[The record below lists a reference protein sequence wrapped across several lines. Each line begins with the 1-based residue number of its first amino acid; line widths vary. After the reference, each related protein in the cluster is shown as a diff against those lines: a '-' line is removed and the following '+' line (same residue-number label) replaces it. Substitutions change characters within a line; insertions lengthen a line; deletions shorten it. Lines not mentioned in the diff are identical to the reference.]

1 MKSVCGGSNEHDLLF
16 HGSVARIQ
24 WQRCVAV
31 VSGRWGVDVMSR
43 LTAIISALVICI
55 IVCLSWAVNHYR
67 DNAITYK
74 EQRDKKVSELKQAT
88 ATIADMQQRQRDVA
102 ALDAKYT
109 KELADAK
116 AENDALRRKLDNGGR
131 VLVKG
136 KCPVPSSAETSS
148 ASGMGNDATVEL
160 SPVAGRNVLGIRDG
174 IISDQAAL
182 RTLQEYIRTQCLK

>member
-1 MKSVCGGSNEHDLLF
+1 
-16 HGSVARIQ
+16 
-24 WQRCVAV
+24 
-31 VSGRWGVDVMSR
+31 MSR
-43 LTAIISALVICI
+43 LTAIICAVVICLL
-55 IVCLSWAVNHYR
+55 VSMGWAVNHYR

-74 EQRDKKVSELKQAT
+74 VQRDTVTQKLALAN
-88 ATIADMQQRQRDVA
+88 ATITDMQTRQRDVA
-102 ALDAKYT
+102 ELDARYT

-136 KCPVPSSAETSS
+136 KCPVSSSAETSS

-174 IISDQAAL
+174 IISDQTAL
-182 RTLQEYIRTQCLK
+182 RTLQEYIRAQCLK

>member
-1 MKSVCGGSNEHDLLF
+1 MNRV
-16 HGSVARIQ
+16 
-24 WQRCVAV
+24 
-31 VSGRWGVDVMSR
+31 
-43 LTAIISALVICI
+43 TAIISALVICI

-74 EQRDKKVSELKQAT
+74 AQRDKNARELKLANAAITDIQ
-88 ATIADMQQRQRDVA
+88 MRQRDVA

-116 AENDALRRKLDNGGR
+116 AENDALLRKLDNGGR

-160 SPVAGRNVLGIRDG
+160 SPVAGRNVLDIRDG
-174 IISDQAAL
+174 IIRDQTAL
-182 RTLQEYIRTQCLK
+182 RTLQEYIRTQCLR